1 MIVSVGLNEVRKLN
15 FFANLKVVDM
25 GVSRNI
31 NSIIAR
37 AYVRFVMNR
46 PMESKCH
53 HLLVACMP
61 KSGSTFLST
70 VLGNLPGMQ
79 VVSLVPGFDR
89 REQELDIS
97 LLHAM
102 HSLNYVAQQHIRYS
116 LPTEKMLRHFGI
128 KPIVLVRNLFD
139 VVMSIRDHFR
149 NESIEGS
156 MAYVVPE
163 MKDWEDPQLER
174 FIVQMM
180 IPWYFNFYMSWMSCE
195 SKHLVRY
202 EDLVQSPESVVAD
215 ICDRMSLS
223 ASQESIEQAIKISEH
238 SPIRKNQGI
247 AGRGEKLDEENKR
260 LIRAMA
266 SFYKGVDF
274 SPIGISG

>member
-1 MIVSVGLNEVRKLN
+1 
-15 FFANLKVVDM
+15 M

-37 AYVRFVMNR
+37 TYVRYVMNG
-46 PMESKCH
+46 PMECKCH

-61 KSGSTFLST
+61 KSGSTFLAT

-79 VVSLVPGFDR
+79 TVSLVPGFDR

-102 HSLNYVAQQHIRYS
+102 HHLNYVAQQHIRYS

-128 KPIVLVRNLFD
+128 KPVVLVRNLFD
-139 VVMSIRDHFR
+139 VVISIKDHFR

-163 MKDWEDPQLER
+163 MKDWEDSQLER

-202 EDLVQSPESVVAD
+202 EDLVQSPESVIAE
-215 ICDRMSLS
+215 ISDRMSLGV
-223 ASQESIEQAIKISEH
+223 SQESILRAITISEN
-238 SPIRKNQGI
+238 SPTRKNRGV
-247 AGRGEKLDEENKR
+247 AGRGEKLGEDNKR
-260 LIRAMA
+260 LIHAMA

-274 SPIGISG
+274 SPIGISA